1 MCIMKKYLLYILRS
15 YLWTVIAITLV
26 ALFESLI
33 IDNFNNIAD
42 ESSFSSPVFA
52 ALISGIVYP
61 IYNLAVIIPLY
72 KYKFTK
78 TEIIIESICFVNI
91 TVYIYDLIK
100 FFVPDNLLWLRKT
113 VLGRDVYERVWW
125 YGSSLNIAYG
135 ICLTLL
141 LCLLYIKVKSRIGK
155 NGVSSV

>member
-1 MCIMKKYLLYILRS
+1 MCIMKKYLLYILKS

-155 NGVSSV
+155 NRVSSV